1 MNKTELAAKLAER
14 TGLTKAQAADAL
26 NGVIEIITD
35 QMKDGDKVILTG
47 FGTFSVGERAPRT
60 GRNPQTG
67 AEMTIPAARVPKFKA
82 GKVLKEAV
90 N

>member
-1 MNKTELAAKLAER
+1 MNKTQLTAKLAEK

-35 QMKDGDKVILTG
+35 QMKDGDKIILTG
-47 FGTFSVGERAPRT
+47 FGTFYVSERAPRT

-67 AEMTIPAARVPKFKA
+67 QPIDIPAARVPKFKA
-82 GKVLKEAV
+82 GKVLKETV
-90 N
+90 G

>member
-1 MNKTELAAKLAER
+1 MNKTELTAKLAEK
-14 TGLTKAQAADAL
+14 TGLTKALAADAL

-47 FGTFSVGERAPRT
+47 FGTFSVSERASRT

-67 AEMTIPAARVPKFKA
+67 AEITIPAARVPKFKA
-82 GKVLKEAV
+82 GKVLKESV
-90 N
+90 G

>member
-1 MNKTELAAKLAER
+1 MSWTTAEKTS
-14 TGLTKAQAADAL
+14 LTKTQAADAL

-47 FGTFSVGERAPRT
+47 FGTFSVAERAPRT

-67 AEMTIPAARVPKFKA
+67 MQMTIPAARVPKFKA
-82 GKVLKEAV
+82 GKTLKEAV
-90 N
+90 D

>member
-1 MNKTELAAKLAER
+1 MNKTELTAKLAEK

-26 NGVIEIITD
+26 NGVIDIITG

-47 FGTFSVGERAPRT
+47 FGTFSVAERASRT
-60 GRNPQTG
+60 GRNPRTG

-82 GKVLKEAV
+82 GKTLKDAV
-90 N
+90 D

>member
-1 MNKTELAAKLAER
+1 MNKTELTAKLAER

-35 QMKDGDKVILTG
+35 QIKDGDKVILTG
-47 FGTFSVGERAPRT
+47 FGTFSVAERAPRT

-67 AEMTIPAARVPKFKA
+67 MQMTIPAARVPKFKA
-82 GKVLKEAV
+82 GKTLKEAV
-90 N
+90 D